1 MIDDQLRKLHN
12 SFLEELIKLIANKAE
27 YLKVVNKK
35 EIFQV

>member
-1 MIDDQLRKLHN
+1 MIDGQLLRLHN
-12 SFLEELIKLIANKAE
+12 NYLEELIKLIANKAE